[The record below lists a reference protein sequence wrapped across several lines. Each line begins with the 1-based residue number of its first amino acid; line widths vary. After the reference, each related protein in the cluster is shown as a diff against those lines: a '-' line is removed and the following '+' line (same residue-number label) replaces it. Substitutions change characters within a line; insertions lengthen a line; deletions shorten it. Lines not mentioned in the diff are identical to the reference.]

1 MTRRCAATFVILAAS
16 AAIGCTKTTSVN
28 SLYSTDEK
36 RIWIVRI
43 TNQQTAAVF
52 RCADGAPPEQPPK
65 PVCIR
70 APFVDSPE

>member
-1 MTRRCAATFVILAAS
+1 MRQSFLAIFLLGYVALS
-16 AAIGCTKTTSVN
+16 TGCSSTQVN
-28 SLYSTDEK
+28 GVFSTDEK
-36 RIWIVRI
+36 RIWVVRI
-43 TNQQTAAVF
+43 TDEKHADVF